1 MNMKISKEITIVFVL
16 CLGFAAG
23 FFINQKLNEKLYTD
37 LYSQD
42 TINLSMIGEVW
53 RKINENFVFE
63 DKIVGGAIPRE
74 YIPSVQAGVK
84 ESLDNGVIAG
94 YPVMNIRVRLIDGSY
109 HPVDSSDIAFK
120 IAGSL
125 ALRDAIK
132 KSQPILLEPVMKV
145 QIITP
150 KDYLGDVIGDM
161 SARRGK
167 IEGIESKGELQVIN
181 AQAPLAS
188 LFGYATA
195 LRSVTQGRATYT
207 MQFSHYDEVPEN
219 MMKEIID
226 KLS

>member
-1 MNMKISKEITIVFVL
+1 
-16 CLGFAAG
+16 
-23 FFINQKLNEKLYTD
+23 
-37 LYSQD
+37 
-42 TINLSMIGEVW
+42 
-53 RKINENFVFE
+53 
-63 DKIVGGAIPRE
+63 
-74 YIPSVQAGVK
+74 VK

-132 KSQPILLEPVMKV
+132 KAQPVLLEPVMKV

-150 KDYLGDVIGDM
+150 KDYLGGVIGDM

-167 IEGIESKGELQVIN
+167 IEGIESKGELQIIN

-207 MQFSHYDEVPEN
+207 MQFSHYEEVPEN

-226 KLS
+226 KLK